1 MLIRMFG
8 VFGAMLSYG
17 YLSQGLSYIF
27 PTIIALVRQADEKFV
42 WGYVFMVLDFSF
54 GLSLLIAAFGLL
66 IVKEWARKM
75 WLVVT
80 TALVFV
86 HLGVLLLHEVLGL
99 RVTPF
104 YLVWTWMVALST
116 ALAWWYFNKPFVRA
130 RFLGKHP
137 KIETESASPAE

>member
-8 VFGAMLSYG
+8 VFGAMLSFG
-17 YLSQGLSYIF
+17 YFSQGLSYIR
-27 PTIIALVRQADEKFV
+27 PTVLALVRQSNEVFV
-42 WGYVFMVLDFSF
+42 WRYAFMILDFSF
-54 GLSLLIAAFGLL
+54 GLALLIAAFGLL

-86 HLGVLLLHEVLGL
+86 HVAVLLLHEVLGL
-99 RVTPF
+99 RITSF

-116 ALAWWYFNKPFVRA
+116 VLAWWYFNKPSIRA
-130 RFLGKHP
+130 RFLRKP
-137 KIETESASPAE
+137 PEIETESASPAE

>member
-17 YLSQGLSYIF
+17 YFVQGLSYIR
-27 PTIIALVRQADEKFV
+27 PTVIALVRRADEAFA
-42 WGYVFMVLDFSF
+42 WRYAFMVLDFSF
-54 GLSLLIAAFGLL
+54 GISLLIAAFGLL
-66 IVKEWARKM
+66 FIKEWARKM

-86 HLGVLLLHEVLGL
+86 HVVVLLLHEVFGL
-99 RVTPF
+99 SVTPF

-116 ALAWWYFNKPFVRA
+116 ALAWWYFNKASIRK
-130 RFLGKHP
+130 RFLHKKP
-137 KIETESASPAE
+137 AIEAESASLAE

>member
-17 YLSQGLSYIF
+17 YFVQGLSYIR
-27 PTIIALVRQADEKFV
+27 PTVIALVRRADEAFA
-42 WGYVFMVLDFSF
+42 WRYAFMVLDFSF
-54 GLSLLIAAFGLL
+54 GISLLIAAFGLL
-66 IVKEWARKM
+66 FIKEWARKM

-86 HLGVLLLHEVLGL
+86 HVVVLLLHEVFGL
-99 RVTPF
+99 SVTPF

-116 ALAWWYFNKPFVRA
+116 ALAWWYFNKASIRA
-130 RFLGKHP
+130 RFLHKKP
-137 KIETESASPAE
+137 AIEAESASPAE

>member
-17 YLSQGLSYIF
+17 YFSQGLSYIR
-27 PTIIALVRQADEKFV
+27 PTVIALVRQANGAFI
-42 WGYVFMVLDFSF
+42 WRYAFMVLDFSF

-86 HLGVLLLHEVLGL
+86 HLAVLLLHEVLDL

-104 YLVWTWMVALST
+104 YLAWTWMVALST
-116 ALAWWYFNKPFVRA
+116 ALVWWYFNKPLVRA
-130 RFLGKHP
+130 RFLGKQP
-137 KIETESASPAE
+137 NIETESASPAE

>member
-8 VFGAMLSYG
+8 VFGAMMSYG
-17 YLSQGLSYIF
+17 YFSQGLSYIF
-27 PTIIALVRQADEKFV
+27 PTMIALVRRADDAFV

-86 HLGVLLLHEVLGL
+86 HLGVLLLHEFLAV

-116 ALAWWYFNKPFVRA
+116 ALAWWYFNKPYVRA
-130 RFLGKHP
+130 RFLGKQP
-137 KIETESASPAE
+137 KLETESASPVE